1 MQKYVIAVLLLI
13 SVVTFSIYALDKG
26 RARRGA
32 WRISEKALL
41 TLSFLGGATGG
52 MLAMLFIR
60 HKTKHW
66 YFWAVNIISLALHI
80 ALIIFSSQM
89 NIF

>member
-1 MQKYVIAVLLLI
+1 MQKYVIAVLAVI
-13 SVVTFSIYALDKG
+13 SVVTFSLYALDKG

-41 TLSFLGGATGG
+41 TLSFLGGACGG
-52 MLAMLFIR
+52 VLAMFLIR

-66 YFWAVNIISLALHI
+66 YFWAVNIISIALHV
-80 ALIIFSSQM
+80 ALVIFSTQM
-89 NIF
+89 EIH